1 MATKCTKIHA
11 DCAVR
16 RAVYPIKIYFHSAN
30 HSHLH
35 PFIVDLQTKN
45 NVIRTDPKFMRLA

>member
-1 MATKCTKIHA
+1 METKCAKIHP

-16 RAVYPIKIYFHSAN
+16 RAVYPIKIYFHSAY
-30 HSHLH
+30 HCHLH

-45 NVIRTDPKFMRLA
+45 NLNRELTRNL